1 MSEPSTSM
9 PRDYPHAPWRMHGF
23 ALMRSF
29 LVPTDAL
36 ELPASLQPVAAA
48 GRTTG
53 ALVYVRYL
61 EPSPLTYHELIW
73 APALVRAP
81 SGEVGLYVAA
91 IYVDDERSLRAGR
104 DIWAL
109 PKALARFE
117 TEGGGEHADQSQGRV
132 RMRADDGTSIDL
144 SFRGF
149 GPARLPVPPMIT
161 TLQTRDGRVER
172 IIGTGSARAGLA
184 SLEVP
189 HFASEQDGWAGFIEA
204 KPMPAMRLS
213 SFEVTLPAPE
223 VLGPPR

>member
-1 MSEPSTSM
+1 MSESSPSAA
-9 PRDYPHAPWRMHGF
+9 RDYPDAPWRMHGF
-23 ALMRSF
+23 ALLRSF

-36 ELPASLQPVAAA
+36 ELPASLQPVAVA

-53 ALVYVRYL
+53 ALIYVRYL
-61 EPSPLTYHELIW
+61 EPSPLVYHELLW

-81 SGEVGLYVAA
+81 SGEVGLYIAA

-117 TEGGGEHADQSQGRV
+117 TEGGAEHPDQNQGRV

-149 GPARLPVPPMIT
+149 GPARLPVPPFIT
-161 TLQTRDGRVER
+161 TLQTRAGNVER
-172 IIGTGSARAGLA
+172 VVGTGSGRTGLA

-189 HFASEQDGWAGFIEA
+189 HFASEQDSWAGFIEA

-213 SFEVTLPAPE
+213 SFELTLPAPE
-223 VLGPPR
+223 VLGGK